1 MTSNQRRLC
10 GNSPAGISQAALLLV
25 LLGGLVAARI
35 PTLVLGKAD
44 ERGQSSGSEL
54 LKLITP
60 EVVRPIVFSLSADE
74 FEGRGAGYAGEKRA
88 AEFIARQFK
97 EFGLSPAGDR
107 TGAGR
112 SYFQEFKF
120 HPHHPIVP
128 WEMLTSR
135 NVLGFFEGADPVL
148 KQEIVVIGAHY
159 DGQGRL
165 GQADPFR
172 RPPLEGTDKGAQIWH
187 SANDNLT
194 GVAAVLAAARA
205 IKQARVRPQR
215 SILFIAFGC
224 EEHGQAGSIE
234 YVTHPSF
241 DWNRHVAMINYE
253 KLGRAPDQPLTAG
266 ATGTSPAW
274 REILE
279 QSSSLTGTQVK
290 APFPFVIPDSDHYPF
305 AAKGIPAIIFSVNGA
320 DEAHRPTDVAEKID
334 YARVAEFARF
344 GLVVLMEVANRPGRL
359 VFADVRGFDPGMI
372 AHLVTDEEA
381 NAAGL
386 SAPDTGLKVTGI
398 IPGGAADRAG
408 VKAGDLILKGGDLAF
423 RRDMTLAVLQK
434 MQMEIATGQRGVKL
448 PMTIL
453 RSSKQLQLVLDLTRK

>member
-1 MTSNQRRLC
+1 
-10 GNSPAGISQAALLLV
+10 LLV
-25 LLGGLVAARI
+25 LLTSLVAAQI
-35 PTLVLGKAD
+35 LTPASEAPEKQAPK
-44 ERGQSSGSEL
+44 SSPEL

-60 EVVRPIVFSLSADE
+60 EAVRPIVFSLSADE
-74 FEGRGAGYAGEKRA
+74 FEGRGAGYAGEKKA
-88 AEFIARQFK
+88 AQFMAREFQRI
-97 EFGLSPAGDR
+97 GLSPAGDR
-107 TGAGR
+107 TRVGR

-120 HPHHPIVP
+120 HPRHPIVP

-135 NVLGFFEGADPVL
+135 NVLGLVEGADPVL

-172 RPPLEGTDKGAQIWH
+172 RPPLEVSDKGAQVWP

-194 GVAAVLAAARA
+194 GVAAVLAAAAA
-205 IKQARVRPQR
+205 ITQARVHPKR

-224 EEHGQAGSIE
+224 EEHGQSGSIE

-253 KLGRAPDQPLTAG
+253 KLGRAPDKPLTAG
-266 ATGTSPAW
+266 ATGTSPTW
-274 REILE
+274 REILG
-279 QSSSLTGTQVK
+279 QAAGLTGTQVK
-290 APFPFVIPDSDHYPF
+290 TPLPFVIPDSDHYPF
-305 AAKGIPAIIFSVNGA
+305 AARGIPAIVFSVNGA
-320 DEAHRPTDVAEKID
+320 DEAHRPTDVADKID
-334 YARVAEFARF
+334 YARVAEYARF
-344 GLVVLMEVANRPGRL
+344 GLLVLMEVANRPDRL
-359 VFADVRGFDPGMI
+359 VYADVRGLDPGMI
-372 AHLVTDEEA
+372 AHLVTDQEA

-386 SAPDTGLKVTGI
+386 IAPDTGLKVTGI

-408 VKAGDLILKGGDLAF
+408 LKAGDLIFKGGDVTF

-434 MQMEIATGQRGVKL
+434 MQMEIATGQRGMQL

-453 RSSKQLQLVLDLTRK
+453 RRGKQLQLVVHLGRE